1 MTMTETRPTS
11 DPGSAVDVDAP
22 VEPTAVEKVLGSG
35 EYSTIGRGFV
45 IGSLVGLAISAAG
58 LAVAAIDRT
67 TDDGLFGAPSGL
79 WIGSLVGLALLGAA
93 PLLIGLG
100 ISVVPRQVASAAI
113 AFPRAAALALWSWVL
128 AGLIYIVGVLL
139 GGGIGGT
146 DIDGARLTNLS
157 LGVIL
162 VALSIAAS
170 CIATTVLSHRPL
182 GMGLSKVP
190 FFSWSFLVAAP
201 VWILSFASAAAHVYV
216 GQISQAPP
224 ARLDLG
230 FQSGIAWL
238 FAAPGVYML
247 AIPVLGIAADIVA
260 NTAKR
265 RIGPYGV
272 LQGLIAAYA
281 ILSFGAW
288 TQVSAARQTVI
299 WVLIVVIAGLP
310 VLAVLG
316 GLGDTVRRGGKP
328 SAGPAFVAA
337 LVALLLI
344 LGGVLVAA
352 LQALDTTGKGY
363 LWAFDVSALQWAQ
376 GVFLISAALVGG
388 FAGLGHWSRQVFGS
402 DAATKFSGSAIS
414 VLVGGGLLATILAVQ
429 GIATADSRDGLAA
442 GLFYAVVTVG
452 AALVALGGLSGI
464 AAAVAAGSRTDSI
477 DPEDG
482 LTLEWA
488 PPVDVNSGYGED
500 QPEYVLSPYPLL
512 DRRGDA
518 GEES

>member
-45 IGSLVGLAISAAG
+45 IGSLIGLTVSAAG

-67 TDDGLFGAPSGL
+67 TDDGLFGAPAGL

-100 ISVVPRQVASAAI
+100 ISVVPRQLASAAI
-113 AFPRAAALALWSWVL
+113 AFPRAAALALWSWAL
-128 AGLIYIVGVLL
+128 AGVIYVVGILL
-139 GGGIGGT
+139 GGGVGGT
-146 DIDGARLTNLS
+146 DIDGSRLTNVS
-157 LGVIL
+157 LGAIL

-190 FFSWSFLVAAP
+190 FFSWSFLIAAP

-224 ARLDLG
+224 VRLDLA
-230 FQSGIAWL
+230 FQSGVAWL

-247 AIPVLGIAADIVA
+247 AIPVLGIAADVVA

-272 LQGLIAAYA
+272 LQGLIAVYGV
-281 ILSFGAW
+281 LSFGAW
-288 TQVSAARQTVI
+288 TQVSAARQTALWALV
-299 WVLIVVIAGLP
+299 VVIAGLP

-316 GLGDTVRRGGKP
+316 GLLDTVRRGGKLA
-328 SAGPAFVAA
+328 AGPSFIGAV
-337 LVALLLI
+337 LALLLV
-344 LGGVLVAA
+344 LAGVLTGA
-352 LQALDTTGKGY
+352 LQALDTAGKGY

-388 FAGLGHWSRQVFGS
+388 FAGVGHWSRQVFGT
-402 DAATKFSGSAIS
+402 DAATKFGGSAIS
-414 VLVGGGLLATILAVQ
+414 VLVGGGLVATVLAVQ
-429 GIATADSRDGLAA
+429 AIATADGRDGLAA
-442 GLFYAVVTVG
+442 GLFYAAVTAG
-452 AALVALGGLSGI
+452 AALVALGGLSGL
-464 AAAVAAGSRTDSI
+464 AASVAAGAGH
-477 DPEDG
+477 DPDDPDNG
-482 LTLEWA
+482 LTLEWDA
-488 PPVDVNSGYGED
+488 AVDADSGFGED
-500 QPEYVLSPYPLL
+500 QPGYVLSPYPLL
-512 DRRGDA
+512 DRRGDV